1 MLVHV
6 SSLPLGVVTIVSSDS
21 FRASISAQMSF
32 LAGLGVE
39 IAGALNGAKK
49 SASNASLKK
58 VSSKVGLAKMLPCG
72 SR

>member
-1 MLVHV
+1 M
-6 SSLPLGVVTIVSSDS
+6 VSSDS

-32 LAGLGVE
+32 LAGFGLE
-39 IAGALNGAKK
+39 MMGALNGAKK

-58 VSSKVGLAKMLPCG
+58 ASSKVVLARMLVCG

>member
-1 MLVHV
+1 M
-6 SSLPLGVVTIVSSDS
+6 VSSDS

-32 LAGLGVE
+32 LAGFGLVTV
-39 IAGALNGAKK
+39 GALNGAKK

-58 VSSKVGLAKMLPCG
+58 VSSKVVLAKTLLCG